1 MQNHSRDEFEQ
12 IPKMRRLKNYTKM
25 SKEGLIIALLKP
37 ERSLA
42 ELSSNNYNNDRIK
55 GVKKSLNEV
64 TDRLFEPE
72 IKKLGKIFI
81 VYKKEESF

>member
-25 SKEGLIIALLKP
+25 SKEGLIIALLKS

-42 ELSSNNYNNDRIK
+42 ELSSDNYNNDRIK

-81 VYKKEESF
+81 V

>member
-1 MQNHSRDEFEQ
+1 
-12 IPKMRRLKNYTKM
+12 M
-25 SKEGLIIALLKP
+25 SKEGLIIALLKS

-42 ELSSNNYNNDRIK
+42 ELFSNNYNNDRIK

-81 VYKKEESF
+81 V

>member
-25 SKEGLIIALLKP
+25 SKEGLIIALLKS

-81 VYKKEESF
+81 V

>member
-25 SKEGLIIALLKP
+25 SKEGLIIALLKS

-72 IKKLGKIFI
+72 IKKLGKIII
-81 VYKKEESF
+81 V

>member
-55 GVKKSLNEV
+55 GVEKSLNEV

-81 VYKKEESF
+81 V

>member
-1 MQNHSRDEFEQ
+1 
-12 IPKMRRLKNYTKM
+12 MRRLKNYTKM
-25 SKEGLIIALLKP
+25 SKEGLIITLLKSK
-37 ERSLA
+37 RSLG
-42 ELSSNNYNNDRIK
+42 ELSSNNYDNDGIK

-81 VYKKEESF
+81 VSKKEESF

>member
-25 SKEGLIIALLKP
+25 SKEGLIIALLKS

-42 ELSSNNYNNDRIK
+42 ELFSNNYNNDRIK

-81 VYKKEESF
+81 V

>member
-12 IPKMRRLKNYTKM
+12 IPKTRRLKNYTKM
-25 SKEGLIIALLKP
+25 SKEGLIIALLKS

-81 VYKKEESF
+81 V

>member
-81 VYKKEESF
+81 V

>member
-25 SKEGLIIALLKP
+25 SKEGLIIALPKS

-81 VYKKEESF
+81 V

>member
-1 MQNHSRDEFEQ
+1 MQNHWRDEFEQ

-25 SKEGLIIALLKP
+25 SKEGLIIALLKS

-81 VYKKEESF
+81 V

>member
-1 MQNHSRDEFEQ
+1 MKMQNRSRDELQQ

-25 SKEGLIIALLKP
+25 SKEGLIIALLKS

-81 VYKKEESF
+81 V

>member
-25 SKEGLIIALLKP
+25 SKEGLIIALLKS

-55 GVKKSLNEV
+55 GVEKSLNEV

-81 VYKKEESF
+81 V